1 MIRTILSP
9 PMMTATL
16 LVAVVL
22 GVAGGFSLWR
32 LGRPVDLL
40 TAARRALQTA
50 RVEGYITRGSMVVL
64 VVSAL
69 VILLFLL

>member
-40 TAARRALQTA
+40 NAARRALQTA
-50 RVEGYITRGSMVVL
+50 RVEGVVTKASTVVL
-64 VVSAL
+64 VVSAV